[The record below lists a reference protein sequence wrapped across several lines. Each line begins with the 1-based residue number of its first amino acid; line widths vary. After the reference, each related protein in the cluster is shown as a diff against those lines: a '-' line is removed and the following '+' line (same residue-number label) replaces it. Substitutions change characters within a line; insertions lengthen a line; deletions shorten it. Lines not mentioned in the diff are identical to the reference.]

1 MIIEVIIWLTL
12 TGLVPGL
19 SGLPTVWG
27 SGRSGYN
34 SSTRKFNLSI
44 PENIPVGEVVANI
57 TSALLNEGNRSV
69 SFAIVDGDPYGR
81 FSVHADGSLGT
92 LRVANP
98 LDFGVRTRY
107 DLVVLLMCTDTY
119 DKLCQLSNQTYAV
132 KIDIIDVDGYPPV
145 YNTTCEAPERE
156 GRPQRLF
163 NLSNVISKF
172 DTGWIHTSDLQF
184 LTSKLRKELVMRVDN
199 EVCGVTVVAGLK
211 SLSDI
216 GWANIYS
223 STGATLNCSSSQ
235 SGMTV
240 QLRLVSRT
248 NPIGEFQDLREN
260 HLINAEWLNDVRFGY
275 FWVFQID
282 SYRTVSA
289 ATIRCESTPIH
300 FKITEQTTTYS
311 IQFTIDKLGCA
322 RGKFGPW
329 CDQDCVCKN
338 HARCH
343 GFNGACLCPAGWIGV
358 ACDIPTPA
366 VALVTV
372 PSQNI
377 YIGSNVTL
385 SCSTVHFNVSSMSL
399 TYRPFYTNT
408 STVLSNQ
415 TTSIEFTMNAFRDD
429 YNGVYRCV
437 AETAGA
443 RDVVVE
449 KELILNVTSCPP
461 NLYGRFCHH
470 TCGCKNGGRCDRWR
484 GCVCRPGW
492 RGEHCDR
499 PCDRGHYGLNCQSVC
514 ACQGRGT
521 CHHIDGTCFCQA
533 PWDGPDCSRLLP
545 ELEGQHLQLLGILVI
560 PALFLAVALT
570 KVLRKKATCHVPR
583 RQDEDGIVLEEIHT
597 EDEEEEEASNRRL
610 PWERREEHLKV
621 LKMIGQG
628 SFSHVVL
635 AQLRTPGKEPVL
647 VAAKSTC
654 LADGRDG
661 SERCYR
667 DFYREVDIL
676 ISLHNQLQSEHREGD
691 NRRVHPNIVQLHGMI
706 TQSRPRRILLEYAPR
721 GELLHFLRES
731 RQDPDTRL
739 SDLLPFALHVSR
751 ALRELE
757 TLKIVHRD
765 VAARNVLI
773 TEDGVAKLADFG
785 LARDVYASTV
795 YVHTAHRGQDD
806 LLPLKW
812 MALESLRDGV
822 FTSRSDAWSFGVL
835 LWEIATFGQEP
846 RYPRVPYR
854 PDCGQ
859 LIHVLTDTPAAS
871 GTRLEWPAGCP
882 VSLYRLMCQCWAAEP
897 QDRPDAKQLEQ
908 RLEES
913 INDN

>member
-1 MIIEVIIWLTL
+1 M
-12 TGLVPGL
+12 L
-19 SGLPTVWG
+19 SKSSVESLPSLSAQIDSKYDLRNGKLLLQVASEYHSPTAKLSLG
-27 SGRSGYN
+27 KYISHTHHYLGRMRN
-34 SSTRKFNLSI
+34 TD
-44 PENIPVGEVVANI
+44 PMHQNIPVGDVVANI
-57 TSALLNEGNRSV
+57 KSALLNEGNRSV

-98 LDFGVRTRY
+98 LDFGVPF
-107 DLVVLLMCTDTY
+107 
-119 DKLCQLSNQTYAV
+119 QPTYAV
-132 KIDIIDVDGYPPV
+132 KINIIDVDGYPPV

-156 GRPQRLF
+156 GGPQRLF

-172 DTGWIHTSDLQF
+172 ETGWIHTSDLQF
-184 LTSKLRKELVMRVDN
+184 LTSELRKELVMRVDN

-248 NPIGEFQDLREN
+248 NPIGEFQDLRDN

-289 ATIRCESTPIH
+289 ATIRCKSTPIH

-343 GFNGACLCPAGWIGV
+343 GFNGACLCPVGWIGV

-385 SCSTVHFNVSSMSL
+385 SCAAVHFNVSSMSL

-443 RDVVVE
+443 RDVVVG

-461 NLYGRFCHH
+461 NLHGRFCHH

-499 PCDRGHYGLNCQSVC
+499 PCDHGHYGLNCQSVC

-533 PWDGPDCSRLLP
+533 PWHGPDCSRLMP
-545 ELEGQHLQLLGILVI
+545 GLEGQHLQLLGIL
-560 PALFLAVALT
+560 
-570 KVLRKKATCHVPR
+570 
-583 RQDEDGIVLEEIHT
+583 
-597 EDEEEEEASNRRL
+597 
-610 PWERREEHLKV
+610 
-621 LKMIGQG
+621 G

-676 ISLHNQLQSEHREGD
+676 ISLHNQSEHREGD
-691 NRRVHPNIVQLHGMI
+691 NRRVHPNIVQLHGII
-706 TQSRPRRILLEYAPR
+706 THSRPRRILLEYAPR

-731 RQDPDTRL
+731 RQDPDTSL

-795 YVHTAHRGQDD
+795 YVHTARRGQDD

-859 LIHVLTDTPAAS
+859 LIHILTDTPAAS

-897 QDRPDAKQLEQ
+897 EDRPDGKQLEQ